1 MTKIQEARTQ
11 SGTAERGELGRACE
25 GSVCELKHTYLTPAR
40 RLHLQLACQL
50 WKMQE
55 THKDSGKREKSKNQR
70 LNAGDQSLI
79 KAVC

>member
-1 MTKIQEARTQ
+1 MKTSSGRCKHVAVFVSSKPKKDDKTPRSRTQ

-50 WKMQE
+50 
-55 THKDSGKREKSKNQR
+55 
-70 LNAGDQSLI
+70 
-79 KAVC
+79 